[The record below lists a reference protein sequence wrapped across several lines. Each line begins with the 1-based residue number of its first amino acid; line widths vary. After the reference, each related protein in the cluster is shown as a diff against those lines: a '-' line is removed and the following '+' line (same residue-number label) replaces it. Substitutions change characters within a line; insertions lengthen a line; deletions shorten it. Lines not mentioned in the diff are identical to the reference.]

1 MCVSIM
7 TTHMHL
13 KNVLRYA
20 QKKHNKT
27 YKVVFSFVTSAL
39 LLTAK
44 VVSTCFIGNVSKR
57 HRYLALTRPE
67 SSNSPKGTDSPK
79 VT

>member
-1 MCVSIM
+1 MCVSTM

-13 KNVLRYA
+13 KIVLRYA

-39 LLTAK
+39 L
-44 VVSTCFIGNVSKR
+44 
-57 HRYLALTRPE
+57 
-67 SSNSPKGTDSPK
+67 
-79 VT
+79 